1 VLEYECT
8 SYYRIAIDGTHVDS
22 ESRDCDTERTYTYGP
37 VSRTIDSASVE
48 SEVAIRCHGRD
59 STRMQSLEI
68 RQRFIEF
75 FRERGHKH
83 MPSSSLVPLNDP
95 TVLLTTA
102 GMQQMTPYFLGLEP
116 APAPRMTTIQK
127 CFRTVDIDE
136 VGDESHLTFFEM
148 LGNFSVGDYFKS
160 DAISWAWELITEH
173 FEIPVDRLHVTV
185 HYDDEFSWDY
195 WQSEIGLPQSRIRK
209 LGDEDNWWGPVG
221 DTGPN
226 GPDSEIFYDRGE
238 QYGCGE
244 EDCGPGCDCGRFLE
258 FWNLVF
264 MDRFKEADGTQ
275 RPLQSKNIDT
285 GMGLERIASILQGTE
300 TVFETDL
307 YMPIID
313 HVSELTG
320 VKYHESDR
328 SDISLRVLAD
338 HGRAVTFLI
347 SDGVFPGNEGRS
359 YVLRRVL
366 RRAVRHG
373 RLLGL
378 EGPFLSSI
386 ARRVADEFGDQY
398 PDLRSQLSR
407 IEKVIDNEE
416 AHFNQTLSTGINR
429 FDEVLGRLQGSGGR
443 TIPGEEAFRL
453 YDTYGFP
460 LELTEE
466 LARDHDMDVDREG
479 FDTAMERQRQASRA
493 GVGQTDGAGESDL
506 GALRSL
512 ATSHS
517 IRFTGYDENTTEA
530 KIVGLISESES
541 VDQLQAGERGA
552 VVLSETP
559 FYAESGGQVG
569 DTGTIST
576 ETGVFDVADTQRPI
590 PGVIVQYGEVREG
603 FIENDAPAKAE
614 IDTER
619 RSRIRRNHT
628 ATHLLHAALR
638 ETLGEHAQQA
648 GSLVAPDRLRFD
660 FTNLEPVGAE
670 RIREIQAK
678 VAHQVLRDS
687 EVTSDV
693 TSYDD
698 AIARG
703 AIALFGEKYGDEVRM
718 ISIDGYSRELCGGT
732 HVRRTGEIGPFVI
745 TEESSVASGVRR
757 IEALSGEA
765 AIDYLLNLQAT
776 VEELERSLHVPGDK
790 LVDQATVLQQRIREH
805 EREIERLRVQM
816 ATGQVDSILSNAK
829 DVDGVSVVA
838 AIADASSRD
847 VMLQLADRI
856 RDKLG
861 SGVIVLGAE
870 IDAKPALLAIVT
882 KDLAGDRLHAGK
894 IIGTIAPHVGGKGGG
909 RPEMAQGGGSDP
921 SKLDAA
927 IYAAFEAVR
936 DQLSES
942 E

>member
-1 VLEYECT
+1 
-8 SYYRIAIDGTHVDS
+8 
-22 ESRDCDTERTYTYGP
+22 
-37 VSRTIDSASVE
+37 
-48 SEVAIRCHGRD
+48 
-59 STRMQSLEI
+59 MQSLEI
-68 RQRFIEF
+68 RQQFIEF

-102 GMQQMTPYFLGLEP
+102 GMQQMTPYFLGIEP
-116 APAPRMTTIQK
+116 APAPRMTSIQK

-148 LGNFSVGDYFKS
+148 LGNFSVGDYFKAE
-160 DAISWAWELITEH
+160 AISWSWELITEK

-185 HYDDEFSWDY
+185 HYDDDFSWDY
-195 WQSEIGLPQSRIRK
+195 WQSEIGLPESRIRK

-226 GPDSEIFYDRGE
+226 GPDSEIFYDRGD

-244 EDCGPGCDCGRFLE
+244 PDCGPGCDCGRFLE

-264 MDRFKEADGTQ
+264 MDRFKEADGSQ

-307 YMPIID
+307 YMPIIE

-328 SDISLRVLAD
+328 TDVSLRVLAD

-378 EGPFLSSI
+378 DGPFLSSI
-386 ARRVADEFGDQY
+386 ARLVADEFGDQY
-398 PDLRSQLSR
+398 PDLRSQISR
-407 IEKVIDNEE
+407 IQKVIDHEE

-429 FDEVLGRLQGSGGR
+429 FDEVLDRLNRADQR

-466 LARDHDMDVDREG
+466 LARDHGMDVDREA
-479 FDTAMERQRQASRA
+479 FNDAMERQRRASRA
-493 GVGQTDGAGESDL
+493 GISHAGSGAEADL
-506 GALRSL
+506 TAIRAIAASQS
-512 ATSHS
+512 T
-517 IRFTGYDENTTEA
+517 RFTGYEETETNTTV
-530 KIVGLISESES
+530 IGLIRENERAE
-541 VDQLQAGERGA
+541 QLQAGDTAA
-552 VVLSETP
+552 VILAETP

-576 ETGVFDVADTQRPI
+576 DTGVFDVTDTQRSV
-590 PGVIVQYGEVREG
+590 PGVIVHFGTVREG
-603 FIENDAPAKAE
+603 FIEQGSSAQAE

-660 FTNLEPVGAE
+660 FTNLEPVGHE
-670 RIREIQAK
+670 RLREIQEQ
-678 VAHQVLRDS
+678 VARQVLRDS
-687 EVTSDV
+687 EVTSNV
-693 TSYDD
+693 TTYDD
-698 AIARG
+698 AISSG

-718 ISIDGYSRELCGGT
+718 ISIDDYSRELCGGT
-732 HVRRTGEIGPFVI
+732 HVNRTGEIGPFFI
-745 TEESSVASGVRR
+745 TEEASVASGVRR
-757 IEALSGEA
+757 IEALTGEA
-765 AIDYLLNLQAT
+765 AIEHQLKMQAT
-776 VEELERSLHVPGDK
+776 LDQLERSLHVPSEQ
-790 LVDQATVLQQRIREH
+790 LVEQAATLQQRIREH
-805 EREIERLRVQM
+805 EREIERLRIQM
-816 ATGQVDSILSNAK
+816 AAGQVDSILADAK
-829 DVDGVSVVA
+829 EIDGVTVVA
-838 AIADASSRD
+838 SIVDASSRD

-861 SGVIVLGAE
+861 SGAIVLGSR
-870 IDAKPALLAIVT
+870 IDDKPALLSIVT

-894 IIGTIAPHVGGKGGG
+894 IIGSIAPHVGGKGGG

-921 SKLDAA
+921 SNLDAA
-927 IYAAFEAVR
+927 ISAAYDAVR
-936 DQLSES
+936 EQVSGSD
-942 E
+942 